1 VGLLLM
7 IKNTV
12 CLLLT
17 KGVTYVQSYK
27 ARDLNLYQKHL
38 AIINIPPSVLSLSQ
52 TAALPPIHHL
62 LCSRS

>member
-1 VGLLLM
+1 MALLLM

-38 AIINIPPSVLSLSQ
+38 AIINIPPSVLSQ
-52 TAALPPIHHL
+52 TVALPPIHHL

>member
-1 VGLLLM
+1 MGLLLM

-38 AIINIPPSVLSLSQ
+38 AIINIPPSVLSQ
-52 TAALPPIHHL
+52 TVALPPIHHL

>member
-1 VGLLLM
+1 MALLLM

-17 KGVTYVQSYK
+17 KGVTYVQSYYK
-27 ARDLNLYQKHL
+27 ARDLNLYQKHF
-38 AIINIPPSVLSLSQ
+38 AIINIPPSVLSQ
-52 TAALPPIHHL
+52 TVALPPIHHL